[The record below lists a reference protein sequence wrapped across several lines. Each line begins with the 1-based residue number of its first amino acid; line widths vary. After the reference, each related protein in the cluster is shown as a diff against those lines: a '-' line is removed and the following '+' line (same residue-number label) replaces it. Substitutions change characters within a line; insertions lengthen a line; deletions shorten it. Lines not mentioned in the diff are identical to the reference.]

1 MVSWDCI
8 FRNHYHN
15 LAGEVACYPKGVQMV
30 FEVKSPILG
39 FEDVNKMRL
48 EKIDDL
54 FMKLSNDTD
63 SSPIFTLINPFALR
77 QYDFEI
83 PSALELLLEIKSQED
98 VLVGNIMVL
107 QNPIE
112 HSTINFL
119 APVIFNIKNK
129 TMAQVVLD
137 STKYPQY
144 GLTESIDSYY
154 KNQTEA

>member
-1 MVSWDCI
+1 
-8 FRNHYHN
+8 
-15 LAGEVACYPKGVQMV
+15 MV

-39 FEDVNKMRL
+39 FEDVSKMRL

-54 FMKLSNDTD
+54 FMKLSNDED

-98 VLVGNIMVL
+98 ILVGAIMVL

-112 HSTINFL
+112 QSTINFL
-119 APVIFNIKNK
+119 APVIFNIKNQ

-137 STKYPQY
+137 SSKYPQY
-144 GLTESIDSYY
+144 GLVESIDSYY
-154 KNQTEA
+154 KDPDKS

>member
-1 MVSWDCI
+1 
-8 FRNHYHN
+8 
-15 LAGEVACYPKGVQMV
+15 MV

-54 FMKLSNDTD
+54 FMKLSNEED

-83 PSALELLLEIKSQED
+83 PSALELLLDIKSQED
-98 VLVGNIMVL
+98 ILVGTIMVL

-112 HSTINFL
+112 QSTINFL
-119 APVIFNIKNK
+119 APVIFNVKNK
-129 TMAQVVLD
+129 TMGQVVLD
-137 STKYPQY
+137 SSKYPQY
-144 GLTESIDSYY
+144 GLVESIDSYY
-154 KNQTEA
+154 KDQVK

>member
-1 MVSWDCI
+1 
-8 FRNHYHN
+8 
-15 LAGEVACYPKGVQMV
+15 MV

-39 FEDVNKMRL
+39 FEDVDKMRL

-54 FMKLSNDTD
+54 FMKLSNNKD

-83 PSALELLLEIKSQED
+83 PSALEVLLDIKSQD
-98 VLVGNIMVL
+98 DILVGNIMVL
-107 QNPIE
+107 QTPIE
-112 HSTINFL
+112 QSTINFL
-119 APVIFNIKNK
+119 APVVFNIKNK

-154 KNQTEA
+154 KDQIKS

>member
-1 MVSWDCI
+1 
-8 FRNHYHN
+8 
-15 LAGEVACYPKGVQMV
+15 MV

-39 FEDVNKMRL
+39 FEDVSKMRL

-54 FMKLSNDTD
+54 FMKLSNDED

-98 VLVGNIMVL
+98 ILVGAIMVL

-112 HSTINFL
+112 QSTINFL
-119 APVIFNIKNK
+119 APVIFNVKNK
-129 TMAQVVLD
+129 TMGQVVLD
-137 STKYPQY
+137 SSKYPQY
-144 GLTESIDSYY
+144 GLIESIDSYY
-154 KNQTEA
+154 KDPEKS

>member
-1 MVSWDCI
+1 
-8 FRNHYHN
+8 
-15 LAGEVACYPKGVQMV
+15 MV

-154 KNQTEA
+154 KDQTKA

>member
-1 MVSWDCI
+1 
-8 FRNHYHN
+8 
-15 LAGEVACYPKGVQMV
+15 MV

-39 FEDVNKMRL
+39 FEDVSKMRL

-54 FMKLSNDTD
+54 FMKLSNDED

-83 PSALELLLEIKSQED
+83 PSALELLLDIKSQED
-98 VLVGNIMVL
+98 ILVGAIMVL

-112 HSTINFL
+112 QSTINFL

-129 TMAQVVLD
+129 TMGQVVLD
-137 STKYPQY
+137 SSKYPQY
-144 GLTESIDSYY
+144 GLVESIDSYY
-154 KNQTEA
+154 KDPSKN

>member
-1 MVSWDCI
+1 
-8 FRNHYHN
+8 
-15 LAGEVACYPKGVQMV
+15 MV

-54 FMKLSNDTD
+54 FMKLSNDAD

-83 PSALELLLEIKSQED
+83 PSSLELLLDIKSQED
-98 VLVGNIMVL
+98 ILVGNIMVL

-137 STKYPQY
+137 SAKYPQY

>member
-1 MVSWDCI
+1 
-8 FRNHYHN
+8 
-15 LAGEVACYPKGVQMV
+15 MV

-39 FEDVNKMRL
+39 FEDVSKMRL

-54 FMKLSNDTD
+54 FMKLSNAED

-77 QYDFEI
+77 AYDFEI
-83 PSALELLLEIKSQED
+83 PTALQLLLEIENHED

-112 HSTINFL
+112 NSTINFL
-119 APVIFNIKNK
+119 APVVFNVKNK

-137 STKYPQY
+137 SAKYPQY
-144 GLTESIDSYY
+144 GLSESIDSYY
-154 KNQTEA
+154 QDQIENKNS

>member
-1 MVSWDCI
+1 
-8 FRNHYHN
+8 
-15 LAGEVACYPKGVQMV
+15 MV

-39 FEDVNKMRL
+39 FEDVSKMRL

-54 FMKLSNDTD
+54 FMKLSNDED

-98 VLVGNIMVL
+98 ILVGAIMVL

-112 HSTINFL
+112 QSTINFL

-129 TMAQVVLD
+129 TMGQVVLD
-137 STKYPQY
+137 SSKYPQY
-144 GLTESIDSYY
+144 GLVESIDSYY
-154 KNQTEA
+154 KDPNKS

>member
-1 MVSWDCI
+1 
-8 FRNHYHN
+8 
-15 LAGEVACYPKGVQMV
+15 MV

-39 FEDVNKMRL
+39 FEDVSKMRL

-54 FMKLSNDTD
+54 FMKLSNEED

-83 PSALELLLEIKSQED
+83 PSALELLLEIQSQD
-98 VLVGNIMVL
+98 DLLVGTIMVL

-119 APVIFNIKNK
+119 APVIFNVKNK

-137 STKYPQY
+137 SSKYPQY
-144 GLTESIDSYY
+144 GLVESIDSYY
-154 KNQTEA
+154 KDQVKTK

>member
-1 MVSWDCI
+1 
-8 FRNHYHN
+8 
-15 LAGEVACYPKGVQMV
+15 MV

-39 FEDVNKMRL
+39 FEDVKKMRL

-54 FMKLSNDTD
+54 FMKLSNDED

-77 QYDFEI
+77 PYDFEI
-83 PSALELLLEIKSQED
+83 PSALELLLEIKSEED

-107 QNPIE
+107 QTPIE
-112 HSTINFL
+112 QSTINFL
-119 APVIFNIKNK
+119 APVIFNVKNK

-154 KNQTEA
+154 KDQAPQS

>member
-1 MVSWDCI
+1 
-8 FRNHYHN
+8 
-15 LAGEVACYPKGVQMV
+15 MV

-39 FEDVNKMRL
+39 FEDVSKMRL

-54 FMKLSNDTD
+54 FMKLSNDED

-83 PSALELLLEIKSQED
+83 PSALELLLDIKSEED

-112 HSTINFL
+112 QSTINFL

-154 KNQTEA
+154 KDQIKS